1 MAINIIN
8 SEDNKYRYDLD
19 AAFKSNN
26 IEFAAEK
33 SGFLHIVSIIEEELK
48 KEGLL
53 SSLFVEFNLV
63 GTILA
68 LDTPNKLNSL
78 VYIRE
83 GDLHFADRIKKYSD
97 SIIDQ
102 FVKEREYTLF
112 FHPEVFIDPQKPQAC
127 YSIIENAI
135 EEKSIQY
142 KDDIKK
148 RKNDYYSRLS
158 SDGNVY
164 IGQTSFDRDYYTIL
178 DKASEIRE
186 KGISVNEELT
196 EFHKLYHYVIGNNV
210 STAYVSIP
218 ILGAQTSNRITIP
231 NIDNIQGQGVV
242 FLFFTIPSGSVGKLE
257 DILEEVTR
265 NLFLKLG
272 DFVRLVSYNYLFNLG
287 LQLQIK
293 AKNEAIKSAKAAI
306 MSRNMSHNL
315 GSHVMA
321 YLKQQL
327 GSVTSIMKEENKVLA
342 NLIPD
347 AVKVWD
353 DKKAENVELP
363 FLVGLGRFI
372 GYLQERQDYIATIST
387 DYIPYGAPVNLKDAI
402 YDELNPDLR
411 YLRHKNESNSDARN
425 KPANI
430 LLNYIAK
437 SEGLSRENMGE
448 DFQSEKDIRFG
459 YIAYTNDGI
468 KIFGLNVEDD
478 RNTDSFA
485 SKNEALTIMRKIN
498 FCLPGGL
505 VGRQALFSIIE
516 NLIRNAAKHG
526 DTSNVKNLDFTLD
539 VIDGSDIK
547 KRRVRVWDNRV
558 ADERWRELYE
568 NAVDIDD
575 LYLLTLTD
583 NLLCEQ
589 KTVINLKKGLYE
601 NYVDIA
607 TGQMTAAN
615 KGIKEVRIS
624 AAWIRGDVN
633 EDSYLKYED
642 SSISVAGKKAPLV
655 AVEKSAEGHLRY
667 IIGVRKN
674 KIVAIVSEV
683 KDVSGKIVASFDEAV
698 LCKFRE
704 LEKQDID
711 RWSIITDDELKK
723 SKTSYHFILCPDD
736 DKAFRILRPYT
747 SNRLCRWKVNRK
759 SNAVLGRLVSIS
771 NNEDTTLN
779 QLLYI
784 YRLFTGL
791 DKKCENVYIDDERA
805 ENASKQRE
813 REGKSYVHFKK
824 IKFKYNLADINT
836 TKNRIYL
843 YRTHHSTENN
853 YIAFYKSYVEDC
865 KKYKKDLYGCVE
877 GITGDNS
884 SDRLVR
890 REVLDEKWYYTNL
903 YALKKRVAIID
914 ERLFKMIHN
923 VDEKMF
929 VGDSGETIMIE
940 ELSKMMDIDDIKEV
954 ITDNISMETGMI
966 NEIDNAE
973 SLEDVVKII
982 GERLPCKY
990 FNDVLGKT
998 ETDKKVV
1005 GVSHLTPYYHGK
1017 AVDVFTVVK
1026 GSEGKMILV
1035 GCTKTRFDAKKK
1047 KFSNVFEKLATFKR
1061 DEDNEFVLE
1070 VVSDKYKKYF
1080 MDKYD
1085 YISIHQG
1092 ILDKIYENLGVK
1104 NNDEGKCKL
1113 TASIH
1118 QCMMADKSTYGSY
1131 LPRFIIHS
1139 GRAKPTKNDMPQEQP
1154 FIQYAAIEN
1163 AVKDCKPMLV
1173 ELLDFAKYEPSNN

>member
-1 MAINIIN
+1 MGSGKRITSILKEYLGKTGIVSLDVGTIGEDANAWEVVENYCEPSVKWLHSLVSEKFILGLKRFDANEPIDYLYDYWKDRADETDIVTYSFSSDGYISNIDNLVQGETNSVFAEYSLDDKLKYDNNTDVLKDRINHILDDITERVDIPQREDPFDSFIMYQEIFTKMVLASFNTILRENGEAEIKYVTIVLLRSFYDGVWHLSYNAAI
-8 SEDNKYRYDLD
+8 
-19 AAFKSNN
+19 FSNN
-26 IEFAAEK
+26 ISYLK
-33 SGFLHIVSIIEEELK
+33 SPVINLLFDYISRGNYLK
-48 KEGLL
+48 
-53 SSLFVEFNLV
+53 
-63 GTILA
+63 
-68 LDTPNKLNSL
+68 
-78 VYIRE
+78 
-83 GDLHFADRIKKYSD
+83 
-97 SIIDQ
+97 
-102 FVKEREYTLF
+102 
-112 FHPEVFIDPQKPQAC
+112 
-127 YSIIENAI
+127 
-135 EEKSIQY
+135 
-142 KDDIKK
+142 
-148 RKNDYYSRLS
+148 
-158 SDGNVY
+158 
-164 IGQTSFDRDYYTIL
+164 
-178 DKASEIRE
+178 EIRTL
-186 KGISVNEELT
+186 KQYVRNE
-196 EFHKLYHYVIGNNV
+196 
-210 STAYVSIP
+210 S
-218 ILGAQTSNRITIP
+218 
-231 NIDNIQGQGVV
+231 
-242 FLFFTIPSGSVGKLE
+242 
-257 DILEEVTR
+257 
-265 NLFLKLG
+265 
-272 DFVRLVSYNYLFNLG
+272 
-287 LQLQIK
+287 
-293 AKNEAIKSAKAAI
+293 IKSAKAAI

-321 YLKQQL
+321 YLKQQM

-347 AVKVWD
+347 AVKEWD

-411 YLRHKNESNSDARN
+411 YLRHKNESSNDTRN

-437 SEGLSRENMGE
+437 SEGLSRENMKD

-459 YIAYTNDGI
+459 YVAYTKDGGG
-468 KIFGLNVEDD
+468 IFGLNAADD
-478 RNTDSFA
+478 KNTDSFA
-485 SKNEALTIMRKIN
+485 SSNETLTLMRKIN

-505 VGRQALFSIIE
+505 VGRQAVFSIIE

-526 DTSNVKNLDFTLD
+526 DTSRVSNLDFTLD
-539 VIDGSDIK
+539 VIDGSEIK
-547 KRRVRVWDNRV
+547 KGCVYGWEKRVSDKK
-558 ADERWRELYE
+558 WRKLYE
-568 NAVDIDD
+568 EADDIDD
-575 LYLLTLTD
+575 LYLLTITD
-583 NLLCEQ
+583 NLSCEDE
-589 KTVINLKKGLYE
+589 TVTNLKKGLYE
-601 NYVDIA
+601 DFVDVT
-607 TGQMTAAN
+607 TGQMTTAN
-615 KGIKEVRIS
+615 KGIKEIRIS
-624 AAWIRGDVN
+624 AAWIRSDTN
-633 EDSYLKYED
+633 EDSYLKYDD
-642 SSISVAGKKAPLV
+642 SSDNAAGKKAPLV
-655 AVEKSAEGHLRY
+655 AVEKSDEKHLRY
-667 IIGVRKN
+667 IIGIRKN

-824 IKFKYNLADINT
+824 IKFKYNLADINK

-940 ELSKMMDIDDIKEV
+940 ELSQMMDIDEIKE
-954 ITDNISMETGMI
+954 IIIDNSSMEIGMI

-973 SLEDVVKII
+973 STEDVVKII
-982 GERLPCKY
+982 GDRLPRQY

-1017 AVDVFTVVK
+1017 DVDVFTVVK
-1026 GSEGKMILV
+1026 GAEGKMILV